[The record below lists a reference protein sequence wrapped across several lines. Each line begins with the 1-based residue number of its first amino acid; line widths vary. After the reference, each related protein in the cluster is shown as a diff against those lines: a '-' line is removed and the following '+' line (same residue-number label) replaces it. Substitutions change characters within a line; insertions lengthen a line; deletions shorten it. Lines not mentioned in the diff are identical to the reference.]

1 MLGDEALVR
10 LAARG
15 NENAFSAIFDRHHQ
29 ALFRYALTILGNR
42 EDAFDAVQNAIVK
55 LLRSLPGE
63 SREIKLKPWL
73 FKIVHNEAIS
83 IVRQRQPEESSEA
96 LEEVSADDSP
106 EMRMRAQAIIAD
118 LSELGEQQRSAVAMR
133 ELNGLS
139 HAEIGSAL
147 GISPAA
153 AKQTVYEGRVALQ
166 QIEEGREMSCTAV
179 QQSLSANDRRLVKGR
194 RVRSHLRSCSSCRAF
209 EDAMGRRGVA
219 LGAIAPLPAALSAK
233 LLAGAIGGG
242 GGPAGGLTV
251 GAGLGASQAAIGGG
265 TLAKFGAAAALLIG
279 GGIALETDADRSKAA
294 PVDDGANALAQVAPS
309 LDDGD
314 GMLTDEGLGTK
325 AWSSSLDR
333 GESGG
338 HGGASRE
345 AAERHPGTG
354 HGDAG
359 AVDRGDRSGGP
370 GSGGGHGASG
380 GGGDGSGGSGGGDG
394 SGGSGGGGGGSHGPN
409 GDGGIGHGF
418 GGSGSGSGGGG
429 NGDGAPSGGGSGG
442 SGSGSGS
449 SGGGAPTP
457 TDDPDPKGP
466 PPGRGPAHGQ
476 ETAEAHDPGYPGNSA
491 GHSQKPSTPPG
502 LPDLP
507 GPPGLGGLG
516 VHAPK

>member
-1 MLGDEALVR
+1 VR

-83 IVRQRQPEESSEA
+83 IVRQRHPEESSEA

-106 EMRMRAQAIIAD
+106 EMRMRAQVIIAD

-147 GISPAA
+147 GISTAA

-219 LGAIAPLPAALSAK
+219 LGAIPPLPAALSAK

-279 GGIALETDADRSKAA
+279 GGVALETDADRSKAA
-294 PVDDGANALAQVAPS
+294 PVDEGANAPAQVAPS
-309 LDDGD
+309 LGDGD
-314 GMLTDEGLGTK
+314 GTLTDEGLGTK
-325 AWSSSLDR
+325 AWATSLGR
-333 GESGG
+333 GESGH
-338 HGGASRE
+338 HGGASHE

-354 HGDAG
+354 REDAA

-370 GSGGGHGASG
+370 GSGGGHGASDD
-380 GGGDGSGGSGGGDG
+380 GGDGSGGS
-394 SGGSGGGGGGSHGPN
+394 GGGGGSHGPN

-418 GGSGSGSGGGG
+418 GGSGSGSVSGSGSGSGGDGGSGINGG
-429 NGDGAPSGGGSGG
+429 NGGGAPSGGGSGG
-442 SGSGSGS
+442 SGSGSGG

-476 ETAEAHDPGYPGNSA
+476 ETAESHDPGYPGNSA

-502 LPDLP
+502 LPDVP

-516 VHAPK
+516 IHAPK